1 MIYGVVRSSGRG
13 VPNCMMQKEMTR
25 KEEKN
30 RARGT
35 LRVAH
40 LKGDSKID

>member
-13 VPNCMMQKEMTR
+13 FPKCVMQKEMTC